1 MSVFEMVEEFNKE
14 IVKVPARDVGP
25 IQDSKE
31 VGFLIGW
38 LREEIDEFEEA
49 IDQDFIGQVDAL
61 IDLIYFAA
69 GGLTRMGIP
78 SNISRKIF
86 AAVHDA
92 NLTKTSGMKIE
103 RSIAHELDAIKPK
116 DWVGPEE
123 RIIRILESYKFANKE
138 FGGE

>member
-1 MSVFEMVEEFNKE
+1 MVEEMNRE
-14 IVKVPARDVGP
+14 IVQVPIREIGP
-25 IQDSKE
+25 IQDNEE
-31 VGFLIGW
+31 VGYLIGC

-78 SNISRKIF
+78 SKLSKKIF

-92 NLTKTSGMKIE
+92 NMTKKNGIKAE
-103 RSIAHELDAIKPK
+103 RSISHELDAVKPEG
-116 DWVGPEE
+116 WIGPEE
-123 RIIRILESYKFANKE
+123 RIIKLIESHKFAAKE
-138 FGGE
+138 FGAE

>member
-1 MSVFEMVEEFNKE
+1 MSIFAMVQHMNRE
-14 IVKVPARDVGP
+14 IVKVPVREIGP

-31 VGFLIGW
+31 VGYLIGC

-69 GGLTRMGIP
+69 GGLTRMGID
-78 SNISRKIF
+78 SSLSEQIF
-86 AAVHDA
+86 AAVHEA
-92 NLTKTSGMKIE
+92 NMTKKNGIKAE
-103 RSIAHELDAIKPK
+103 RDIPHTLDAVKPAN
-116 DWVGPEE
+116 WVGPEE
-123 RIIRILESYKFANKE
+123 RIIKLIESYKYAEKE